1 MKFWMKWFADRFRC
15 AFQGLKAGFA
25 DSSIRMQMLAGM
37 LAAAAGL
44 ILQISREEWLWVL
57 LSTALVIGFEFLN
70 SCIERT
76 VDYISLER
84 NPKAGQIK
92 DMAAAAVLI
101 VSIFA
106 FCTGCMIFIPRLLM
120 LLK

>member
-1 MKFWMKWFADRFRC
+1 MKWFAGRFRC
-15 AFQGLKAGFA
+15 AFQGMKAGLA
-25 DSSIRMQMLAGM
+25 DSSIRMQMFGGLMAI
-37 LAAAAGL
+37 AAGL
-44 ILQISREEWLWVL
+44 IFEISAQEWLWVL
-57 LSTALVIGFEFLN
+57 LAAALVIGFEFLN

-76 VDYISLER
+76 VDYISLEK

-92 DMAAAAVLI
+92 DMAAAAVLT

-106 FCTGCMIFIPRLLM
+106 FCTGCFIFIPRLLM